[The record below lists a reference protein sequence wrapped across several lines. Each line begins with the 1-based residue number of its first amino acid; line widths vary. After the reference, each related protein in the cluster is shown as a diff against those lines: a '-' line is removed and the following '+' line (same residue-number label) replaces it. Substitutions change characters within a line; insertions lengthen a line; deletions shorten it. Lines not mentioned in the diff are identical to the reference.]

1 MSGTEETKNLGVPK
15 KISNPIFDNPTKL
28 TEQEK
33 KIVVQSDD
41 QEQHHSTTYQIVATL
56 LIVVAAGAGL
66 GLGLLFANNEVDP
79 DLISWVGLPG
89 DLFIRA
95 LKCVVLPL
103 IFVNVILAVIQML
116 EAGKAGKIGK
126 YTVIMYLLTT
136 MLASIEGLIVVIFFK
151 DSFSTPDEEAEGESF
166 VNIMCPSGQY
176 LMEDNNTGNV
186 FCDANGTASMMQFTV
201 DDVNGVY
208 QTTSGGSFE
217 AITFSQT
224 LQNGI
229 FKKAVPSN
237 ITSDFA
243 NGNFVGVIAFAIVF
257 GIAAQ
262 SLRTA
267 PKTLIDFLNEVN
279 DILVKI
285 IQWIILLTPLA
296 VFSLI
301 AGAIGGQSDLETVFS
316 DVGVL
321 IFASVT
327 SFAIHVLIVYPSLFF
342 IVVRRNPYA
351 YLRHIIPAQ
360 VFAFACASSAAT
372 LPVTLRCV
380 KETGQVPDSIRNFVL
395 PIGATINMDG
405 TALYFPPALVFL
417 ATTAGQGDQLDFA
430 TYLLIIIVS
439 TIGSAG
445 AAPVPNAGLVL
456 IITAYN
462 TVFGGD
468 GEPANFFIIVAI
480 DWLMDR
486 FQTSLNITGDSMV
499 ARIVTHLAGAD
510 IVDGKPTSQL
520 TIVGGDDD
528 I

>member
-1 MSGTEETKNLGVPK
+1 MSTADKLSGFDAEGEKAPNPMYSKTDEVI
-15 KISNPIFDNPTKL
+15 KIHPNAEP
-28 TEQEK
+28 EH
-33 KIVVQSDD
+33 
-41 QEQHHSTTYQIVATL
+41 HHSARYQLCATLVIVA
-56 LIVVAAGAGL
+56 AAAIGL
-66 GLGLLFANNEVDP
+66 GLGVFMANEEVDP
-79 DLISWVGLPG
+79 DVISWIALPG
-89 DLFIRA
+89 DLFIRS

-116 EAGKAGKIGK
+116 EAGKAGKVGR
-126 YTVIMYLLTT
+126 YTIITYLLTT
-136 MLASIEGLIVVIFFK
+136 LIASIEGLLVVLFFK
-151 DSFSTPDEEAEGESF
+151 DQFREPESDDAAETYLH
-166 VNIMCPSGQY
+166 IQCPSGEY
-176 LMEDNNTGNV
+176 LAEDKVSGNV
-186 FCDANGTASMMQFTV
+186 FCSPKNSTLNDDKFYLDDLNGVFETTAS
-201 DDVNGVY
+201 
-208 QTTSGGSFE
+208 SGFE

-229 FKKAVPSN
+229 FKKAIPDN
-237 ITSDFA
+237 ITAEFA
-243 NGNFVGVIAFAIVF
+243 NGNFVGVIVFAIVF
-257 GIAAQ
+257 GVAAQ
-262 SLRTA
+262 SLKKI
-267 PKTLIDFLNEVN
+267 PDTLIQFLNEVN

-285 IQWIILLTPLA
+285 IQWIIYLTPVA

-301 AGAIGGQSDLETVFS
+301 AGAIGGQQELDIIFQNI
-316 DVGVL
+316 GVL
-321 IFASVT
+321 VMASVIA
-327 SFAIHVLIVYPSLFF
+327 FMVHVLVVYPALFLV
-342 IVVRRNPYA
+342 IVKKNPYA

-405 TALYFPPALVFL
+405 TSLYFPPALVFL
-417 ATTAGQGDQLDFA
+417 AVTAGQGSELNFS
-430 TYLLIIIVS
+430 TYLLIVIVS

-462 TVFGGD
+462 TVFGGE

-486 FQTSLNITGDSMV
+486 FQTSLNITGDAMV
-499 ARIVTHLAGAD
+499 SRIVTHLSGSD
-510 IVDGKPTSQL
+510 IVDGTPTSQL
-520 TIVGGDDD
+520 SIVGGDED